1 MNNDCINALNL
12 MYECTLILSFE
23 LLLSVVTKAGC
34 DKLPSKLHNIK
45 KQWWAAAAAA
55 AEEIHVRYAVAAVA
69 AAAAAV
75 AAVAALLQNQE
86 ACLILFSIPEWLWQD
101 FS

>member
-12 MYECTLILSFE
+12 MYVCTLILMSFE
-23 LLLSVVTKAGC
+23 LLLSVMTKAGG
-34 DKLPSKLHNIK
+34 DKLPSKLHKIK
-45 KQWWAAAAAA
+45 KQRWAAAA
-55 AEEIHVRYAVAAVA
+55 AEEIHVRYAVAAVVA

-75 AAVAALLQNQE
+75 SAVAALSQNQE